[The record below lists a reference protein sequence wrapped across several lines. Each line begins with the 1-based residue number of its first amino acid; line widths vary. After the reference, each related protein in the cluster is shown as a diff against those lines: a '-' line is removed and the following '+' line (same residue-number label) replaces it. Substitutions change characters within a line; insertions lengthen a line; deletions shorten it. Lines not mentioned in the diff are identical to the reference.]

1 MFYACNGAVQHLS
14 IVFSF
19 VLLAILGGLGQDP
32 RLCPQAQN
40 TSVKSAILGF
50 FIFSRV
56 CKVICA
62 IGYFKYD
69 INGKRLS
76 NLLNF
81 KRTSIHEAKFASSEA
96 SNETFKDGIRLGK
109 VETSQ

>member
-40 TSVKSAILGF
+40 TL
-50 FIFSRV
+50 
-56 CKVICA
+56 
-62 IGYFKYD
+62 
-69 INGKRLS
+69 
-76 NLLNF
+76 
-81 KRTSIHEAKFASSEA
+81 
-96 SNETFKDGIRLGK
+96 
-109 VETSQ
+109 